1 MAGRRDDRH
10 GAVVIDPSP
19 EAAVMPLA
27 DQDATPDSAVLRDE
41 AFPTVDRRFG
51 ENSPRLLVADT
62 WMQPQRLLIRL
73 ARDPMTFVF
82 GLALPIF
89 FLVVMNIVLG
99 DAISSV
105 SGHSALYGSVPL
117 VTLIG
122 AMNGA
127 SVGVVGII
135 TERADGLLARLWV
148 VPVHRASGLLARINA
163 EAVRVVVNSFFL
175 LCVGLLL
182 GLRFER
188 GILASLAWLCVPV
201 VFGVAFASL
210 VLTVALYWPSTTLV
224 DAIVTLNSLVLF
236 FCIGFVPLEQYP
248 QWIQP
253 VVQHQPLSYAI
264 EAMRGLSL
272 GGPVLEPALG
282 TLLWSGGIA
291 VACVIPMV
299 FGYRRASMR
308 G

>member
-1 MAGRRDDRH
+1 MS
-10 GAVVIDPSP
+10 I
-19 EAAVMPLA
+19 A
-27 DQDATPDSAVLRDE
+27 DEHAKPGSAVLRDE
-41 AFPTVDRRFG
+41 AFPVVDRRFG
-51 ENSPRLLVADT
+51 ENSPRVLAPHTMVQT
-62 WMQPQRLLIRL
+62 QRLLIRL
-73 ARDPMTFVF
+73 VRDPMTFFF
-82 GLALPIF
+82 GLVFPIF
-89 FLVVMNIVLG
+89 FLLVVNMVLG
-99 DAISSV
+99 DTISLV
-105 SGHSALYGSVPL
+105 TGHSALYGSVPM

-122 AMNGA
+122 AMSGA
-127 SVGVVGII
+127 SVGAVGII

-148 VPVHRASGLLARINA
+148 VPVHRASGLLARISA
-163 EAVRVVVNSFFL
+163 EAVRVLVNSFFL
-175 LCVGLLL
+175 LCAGLLL
-182 GLRFER
+182 GFRFEQ
-188 GILASLAWLCVPV
+188 GVLAGLAWLCVPV

-224 DAIVTLNSLVLF
+224 DAMVLVNSLGLF
-236 FCIGFVPLEQYP
+236 FCTGFVPLDQYP

-253 VVQHQPLSYAI
+253 VVQHQPMSYGI

-272 GGPVLEPALG
+272 GGPVLGPALG

>member
-1 MAGRRDDRH
+1 MS
-10 GAVVIDPSP
+10 V
-19 EAAVMPLA
+19 A
-27 DQDATPDSAVLRDE
+27 DEQTKPGSAVLRDE
-41 AFPTVDRRFG
+41 AFPIVDRRFG
-51 ENSPRLLVADT
+51 ENSPRVLGPHT
-62 WMQPQRLLIRL
+62 WVQTQRLLIRL
-73 ARDPMTFVF
+73 VRDPMTFFF
-82 GLALPIF
+82 GLVFPIF
-89 FLVVMNIVLG
+89 FLVVVDIVLG
-99 DAISSV
+99 DTISSV
-105 SGHSALYGSVPL
+105 TGHNALYGSVPM

-127 SVGVVGII
+127 TVGAVGII
-135 TERADGLLARLWV
+135 TERSDGLLARLWV

-163 EAVRVVVNSFFL
+163 EAVRVVINSFFL

-182 GLRFER
+182 GLRFEQ
-188 GILASLAWLCVPV
+188 GVLASLAWLCVPV

-236 FCIGFVPLEQYP
+236 FCTGFVPLDQYP

-253 VVQHQPLSYAI
+253 VVEHQPLSSAI

-272 GGPVLEPALG
+272 GGPVLGPALG

-299 FGYRRASMR
+299 LGYRRASMR